1 MQLKFLVQLARQS
14 RRHPLFYGL
23 NLAGLSLGIACA
35 FVLFSYVRQEWSFD
49 RSIPGGENIYRIGT
63 NFMDMGGFAV
73 SQEALQPVLA
83 DRCQAVA
90 YATRF
95 KGRSDLS
102 FLIDLQ
108 EVSLERAIFA
118 DTNFFHV
125 FPYEFIE
132 GNAEDALLHK
142 GQIVLSLPVAEQFFG
157 SGPYVGKTL
166 VLEGDEKL
174 PLSVS
179 GVVKPFSGKTHLP
192 ATAWLSVEP
201 LLSGKTYWTSAGF
214 FNYVRLFENADQAD
228 LTAFL
233 EQLKKDVIQPKEAP
247 NTSYEEWANSS
258 QAVHFMV
265 EPLRDIYLRSNLR
278 FDMTTGGNPTQVWV
292 LGIIGLFI
300 LLMAGVNYVNLN
312 TAAAAGRAKE
322 VGIKKTMGATRWQL
336 ARQFLGETTTLSL
349 VACVLAGGFSGIL
362 LRILE
367 KISGEVLLDSVLNGP
382 LQWTALLAFSL
393 IVGIAAGAY
402 PAFHLARFQPV
413 WVLKGDQV
421 GHRKNQLRNGLVVFQ
436 FSIAAALMIGS
447 LVIFRQLDFMQHAD
461 KGFQH
466 ENVLVIRN
474 FDALGQQRETF
485 REMIERNS
493 QVVSTSINSRLP
505 ASSNIWRATYKS
517 EGMDQPISLNG
528 FPIDEHYLSTM
539 GIPLLE
545 GRNYSGDLSTD
556 TSNVLL
562 NETAVKVLELD
573 EPVGAVLNGNR
584 RVIGVV
590 SDFNFESFRTEIAP
604 IVFNYDVDGYH
615 LAVKLS
621 GNQIPDFIRQMEAD
635 WKQLAGDTPIQH
647 YFLDDSLAEL
657 SAKEAVLSRAIS
669 IFTVFALLIA
679 CLGLFGLTTHA
690 TLRRAKEIGI
700 RKVLGASVGQIVGLL
715 STDFLRLV
723 ALAFGIGIPVAWW
736 LVRQWLQGFVYRIEL
751 NWWLFVLPAVAGLLI
766 AFLTLSYQTIAA
778 ALDDPAERLRSE

>member
-1 MQLKFLVQLARQS
+1 MPFRFLVQLARQA
-14 RRHPLFYGL
+14 RRYPLFYGL
-23 NLAGLSLGIACA
+23 NLAGLAIGIACA

-49 RSIPGGENIYRIGT
+49 NSIPGGENIYRIGT

-73 SQEALQPVLA
+73 SQEVLQPELA
-83 DRCQAVA
+83 ERCRAVA

-102 FLIDLQ
+102 FLIDQ
-108 EVSLERAIFA
+108 EEVTLEQAVFA

-132 GNAEDALLHK
+132 GDPGKVLQHK

-157 SGPYVGKTL
+157 AGPYLGKTL
-166 VLEGDEKL
+166 VLEGDEKQS
-174 PLSVS
+174 LSVA
-179 GVVKPFSGKTHLP
+179 GVVKPFPGKTHLP

-201 LLSGKTYWTSAGF
+201 LLSGKTYWTSASF
-214 FNYVRLFENADQAD
+214 FNYVRLHENADQAD

-233 EQLKKDVIQPKEAP
+233 DQLKEEVIHPKEAA
-247 NTSYEEWANSS
+247 NVSYEEWNNSS

-265 EPLRDIYLRSNLR
+265 EPLHDIYLRSDLR
-278 FDMTTGGNPTQVWV
+278 FDITTGGNPTQVWV

-300 LLMAGVNYVNLN
+300 LLMAGVNYVNLS

-336 ARQFLGETTTLSL
+336 ARQFLGESTTLSIM
-349 VACVLAGGFSGIL
+349 ACLLAGGFSGIL
-362 LRILE
+362 LQLLE
-367 KISGEVLLDSVLNGP
+367 KISGEVLLENVLDGP
-382 LQWTALLAFSL
+382 FQWATLFSFSL
-393 IVGIAAGAY
+393 LVGVLAGAY

-421 GHRKNQLRNGLVVFQ
+421 GHRKNRLRNGLVVFQ

-447 LVIFRQLDFMQHAD
+447 LVILKQLHFIQHSD

-466 ENVLVIRN
+466 ANVMVIRN
-474 FDALGQQRETF
+474 FDALGEQKETF
-485 REMIERNS
+485 KELVERNS

-505 ASSNIWRATYKS
+505 ASSTIWRATYKS
-517 EGMDQPISLNG
+517 EGMDQAISLNG
-528 FPIDEHYLSTM
+528 FPIDENYLSTM

-545 GRNYSGDLSTD
+545 GRNYSGELSTD
-556 TSNVLL
+556 TSNVLV
-562 NETAVKVLELD
+562 NEAAVKVLQLE

-604 IVFNYDVDGYH
+604 IVFNYDVDGYS
-615 LAVKLS
+615 LAIKLS
-621 GNQIPDFIRQMEAD
+621 GSEMPAFIRQVEDD
-635 WKQLAGDTPIQH
+635 WKKLAGDVQIQR

-669 IFTVFALLIA
+669 IFTLFALLIA

-700 RKVLGASVGQIVGLL
+700 RKVLGASVGQIVALL

-723 ALAFGIGIPVAWW
+723 ALAFLIGIPVAWL

-751 NWWLFVLPAVAGLLI
+751 QWWLFAVPAFVGLLV
-766 AFLTLSYQTIAA
+766 AFLTLSYQTISA
-778 ALDDPAERLRSE
+778 ALDDPAERLRRE